1 MNPITCKLLAHL
13 DCLTVYECGDR
24 GSDLLPGSLVEAAGK
39 CLCKLCRTGVVTRDP
54 WETITERR
62 PPAPLRLADSRPQN
76 SLPVATTPASRFT
89 MSNPYYQQYQ
99 QQQQQQQQQSHDAN
113 PYHQPYQGPMYPI
126 SGSSSGHTAPV
137 PANAYEYDV
146 GILAQQSVYVPG
158 AMIDKRGGAGGK
170 LAKGGKRT
178 TVLRKGAGTVYE
190 DQTLL
195 EWNPGENG
203 AKLNCLG
210 VMLTVC
216 LAWFR
221 LFVGDLS
228 NDVSD
233 DVLSNAFSKYT
244 SFTKARV
251 IRDRLSGK
259 VRLLPAPL

>member
-1 MNPITCKLLAHL
+1 MN
-13 DCLTVYECGDR
+13 
-24 GSDLLPGSLVEAAGK
+24 
-39 CLCKLCRTGVVTRDP
+39 
-54 WETITERR
+54 
-62 PPAPLRLADSRPQN
+62 
-76 SLPVATTPASRFT
+76 
-89 MSNPYYQQYQ
+89 NPYYQQYQ
-99 QQQQQQQQQSHDAN
+99 QQQQQQQQSHEVN
-113 PYHQPYQGPMYPI
+113 TYHQPYQGPMYPI
-126 SGSSSGHTAPV
+126 AGSSSGHTAPV
-137 PANAYEYDV
+137 PSNAYEYDV

-195 EWNPGENG
+195 EWNPGENRAESLYPG
-203 AKLNCLG
+203 Y
-210 VMLTVC
+210 MLI
-216 LAWFR
+216 LYPAWFR

-233 DVLSNAFSKYT
+233 DVLANSFNKYT

-259 VRLLPAPL
+259 VRYFQVVFQALGLKRPLTGKVRFCCFLGS